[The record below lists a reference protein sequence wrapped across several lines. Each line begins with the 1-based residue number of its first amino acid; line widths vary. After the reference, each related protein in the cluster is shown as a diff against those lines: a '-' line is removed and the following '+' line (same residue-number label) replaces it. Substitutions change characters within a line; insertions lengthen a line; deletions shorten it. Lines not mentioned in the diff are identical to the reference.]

1 MSWFY
6 KTYSGMELGPVSP
19 QELLELIRSGNILSD
34 TPLKKDD
41 SQWVQAKE
49 VNGLWDMASKPS
61 KAYYCNECGKQISR
75 PPCRCEKC
83 DRYVERATEKLVSH
97 DLAEVERRARKAL
110 SKAKVPKL
118 TSVATGGGEVENRSS
133 TNQAHH
139 LSASSSAQTQNA
151 SGSSAAGERKWLSWL
166 RKRR

>member
-6 KTYSGMELGPVSP
+6 KTYSGMELGPINP

-83 DRYVERATEKLVSH
+83 DRYVERATEKIVSH
-97 DLAEVERRARKAL
+97 DLAEVERRARRAL
-110 SKAKVPKL
+110 SKVKVPKL
-118 TSVATGGGEVENRSS
+118 TSVVTGVDDPDRSS
-133 TNQAHH
+133 TDQTHH
-139 LSASSSAQTQNA
+139 LSGSSSASTQNA

-166 RKRR
+166 RKKR